1 MCAVM
6 DYTEKEQRIL
16 QDDNARFRR
25 TTHEFHV
32 TVEVSARIAKHRR
45 MLVDE
50 GMDILK
56 DLEWA
61 CGNAKVVSVKVA
73 E

>member
-1 MCAVM
+1 M
-6 DYTEKEQRIL
+6 DYTETEWKIL
-16 QDDNARFRR
+16 HDDKARFRR
-25 TTHEFHV
+25 TTHTFHV
-32 TVEVSARIAKHRR
+32 TVEVNARIAKHRR

-56 DLEWA
+56 DMEWA
-61 CGNAKVVSVKVA
+61 CGNAKVVSVKVV